1 MMPNFIAK
9 IMFKNHSSSKRLKE
23 EISLI
28 NSGII
33 KHGDK
38 ILDFACGPGRLSWE
52 MAKIVGNTGM
62 VYALDIHPLAIKNI
76 EDLIEKN
83 QIYNIKT
90 ILTSDLK
97 TGLENQTIDIVFIF
111 NAIDMIR
118 DKEKMITELERVLK
132 PGGRLIIKNK
142 MSFFINKN
150 HYKQL
155 FSESSVKFVKEEGK
169 TYYYT
174 KEKIL

>member
-62 VYALDIHPLAIKNI
+62 VYALDIHPLAIKNT
-76 EDLIEKN
+76 EDMIEKN
-83 QIYNIKT
+83 QINNIKT
-90 ILTSDLK
+90 ILTSESK

-118 DKEKMITELERVLK
+118 DKERMITELERVLK
-132 PGGRLIIKNK
+132 PDGKLVIRNK
-142 MSFFINKN
+142 MSFFRNTN

-155 FSESSVKFVKEEGK
+155 FSESAVKFIEEKGK
-169 TYYYT
+169 TYYYI
-174 KEKIL
+174 KDKI

>member
-28 NSGII
+28 KSGIL
-33 KHGDK
+33 KHGDN

-52 MAKIVGNTGM
+52 MAKIIGNSGM
-62 VYALDIHPLAIKNI
+62 VYALDIHPLAIKNT
-76 EDLIEKN
+76 EEMIEKN
-83 QIYNIKT
+83 QINNIKT
-90 ILTSDLK
+90 ILTSESK
-97 TGLENQTIDIVFIF
+97 TGLENQSIDIVFIF

-118 DKEKMITELERVLK
+118 DKKRMITELERVLK
-132 PGGRLIIKNK
+132 PGGRLVIKNK

-150 HYKQL
+150 HYRQL
-155 FSESSVKFVKEEGK
+155 FSESLIKFVEEKGK
-169 TYYYT
+169 AYYYI
-174 KEKIL
+174 KEKI